1 MFIQT
6 QEIKVILVLLYFH
19 LGYDVSAGLVVSW
32 VLLQLIFQFVPKR
45 KNNKVISVPRGFKDM
60 RHLGLIL
67 SQTPRGQL
75 QASRLCTED
84 QSCDKAL
91 QG

>member
-6 QEIKVILVLLYFH
+6 QEIKAVLVPI
-19 LGYDVSAGLVVSW
+19 GV
-32 VLLQLIFQFVPKR
+32 
-45 KNNKVISVPRGFKDM
+45 KDM

-75 QASRLCTED
+75 QASRLCIED

-91 QG
+91 QS